1 MPSST
6 SDQTKACIKCAI
18 TKTLGHFVACRAK
31 DACRGKHTAQLDTS
45 SADRHRDITI
55 DEDILSHLPDDGDMN
70 AELQTEE
77 VEPVDLEDLIA
88 EIDPPP

>member
-6 SDQTKACIKCAI
+6 SDQTKECTKCAI
-18 TKTLGHFVACRAK
+18 TKTLDHFVACRAK

-45 SADRHRDITI
+45 SADGHSDITI
-55 DEDILSHLPDDGDMN
+55 DEDILNYFPYDIEVN
-70 AELQTEE
+70 AEFQTEE

>member
-6 SDQTKACIKCAI
+6 SGQTKACIKCAI
-18 TKTLGHFVACRAK
+18 TKTLNDFVACRAK

-45 SADRHRDITI
+45 SADGHSDITI
-55 DEDILSHLPDDGDMN
+55 NEDVLSHLPDDGDVN

-88 EIDPPP
+88 EIDPRP

>member
-1 MPSST
+1 CR
-6 SDQTKACIKCAI
+6 QYNNHLKANHS
-18 TKTLGHFVACRAK
+18 G
-31 DACRGKHTAQLDTS
+31 
-45 SADRHRDITI
+45 HRDITI

>member
-6 SDQTKACIKCAI
+6 SDQTKEYTKCAI
-18 TKTLGHFVACRAK
+18 TKTLNHFVACRAK
-31 DACRGKHTAQLDTS
+31 DACRGKHTAQLAS
-45 SADRHRDITI
+45 SSDGHSDITI
-55 DEDILSHLPDDGDMN
+55 DEDVLNHFPDDGDVN

-77 VEPVDLEDLIA
+77 VEPVDLEDPIA